1 LPEEERM
8 KLGLHSM
15 SYAGMWGGAFLD
27 LEDFLDTAA
36 ELGFDGVMLMAKR
49 PHASPLDLPA
59 DRLARLKRR
68 LDATKLEV
76 ISVAAYNDFAGRI
89 GADTGTQYP
98 SGIPLLELQILHLR
112 HCAELAH
119 ELGAPYVRV
128 FTGYERRGLTPAE
141 AWRVV
146 ADALGE
152 CADHAARLGVSLAVQ
167 NHHDVANH
175 PQTLRLLVE
184 EIGRPNVRVAYD
196 AWVPALQGFTPH
208 ELEASAAELAPLVA
222 YTTVADYE
230 VLPRF
235 RYDTRLINFVPE
247 TPELRAVPMGEGFI
261 AYDAFFSGLRS
272 GGFDGYAVYEM
283 CSPLRGGGSREN
295 LDACAGQFADWVRR
309 FDAARAPVT
318 R

>member
-1 LPEEERM
+1 M

-15 SYAGMWGGAFLD
+15 SYAGVWGGAFLD
-27 LEDFLDTAA
+27 LEDFFDTAA
-36 ELGFDGVMLMAKR
+36 DLGFDGVMLMAKR
-49 PHASPLDLPA
+49 PHASPLDLPR
-59 DRLARLKRR
+59 DRVARLKRR
-68 LDATKLEV
+68 LEATQLEV
-76 ISVAAYNDFAGRI
+76 ISVAAYNDFAARI

-98 SGIPLLELQILHLR
+98 SGIPLLELQVLHLR
-112 HCAELAH
+112 HCVELAN
-119 ELGAPYVRV
+119 ELSAPYVRV
-128 FTGYERRGLTPAE
+128 FTAYERPGLTPAE
-141 AWRVV
+141 ARRVV
-146 ADALGE
+146 VDALGE
-152 CADHAARLGVSLAVQ
+152 CADRAAQLGVSLAVQ

-175 PQTLRLLVE
+175 PQTLRSLVE
-184 EIGRPNVRVAYD
+184 EIARANVRVAYD
-196 AWVPALQGFTPH
+196 AWVPALQGFTPQ

-235 RYDTRLINFVPE
+235 RYDTRLINFIPE

-261 AYDAFFSGLRS
+261 DYDAFLRGLRS

-295 LDACAGQFADWVRR
+295 LDACARKFADWVRR
-309 FDAARAPVT
+309 FDAAYAPVV

>member
-1 LPEEERM
+1 M

-15 SYAGMWGGAFLD
+15 SYAGMWGGATLE

-36 ELGFDGVMLMAKR
+36 ALGFDGVMLMAKR
-49 PHASPLDLPA
+49 PHASPLDLPP
-59 DRLARLKRR
+59 DRVKRLKHQ
-68 LDATKLEV
+68 LEAKKLEV
-76 ISVAAYNDFAGRI
+76 ISVAAYNDFAARI

-98 SGIPLLELQILHLR
+98 SGIPLAELQVLHVR

-119 ELGAPYVRV
+119 ELGAPYVRI
-128 FTGYERRGLTPAE
+128 FTGYERPGLTPAE
-141 AWRVV
+141 AWQVV
-146 ADALGE
+146 VEAIRQ
-152 CADHAARLGVSLAVQ
+152 CAEHAAPLGVSLAVQ

-175 PQTLRLLVE
+175 PQTLRALIE
-184 EIGRPNVRVAYD
+184 EVDLPNVRVAYD
-196 AWVPALQGFTPH
+196 AWVPALQGFTPQ
-208 ELEASAAELAPLVA
+208 ELEESAAELAPLVA

-235 RYDTRLINFVPE
+235 RYDTRLLNFIPE

-261 AYDAFFSGLRS
+261 AYDAFMRGLSS

-295 LDACAGQFADWVRR
+295 LDACARQFANWVTQ
-309 FDAARAPVT
+309 FNAARAADPSLRRT
-318 R
+318 